1 MRTARLSIY
10 FPKEPFE
17 GWGIQPKFPDEE

>member
-1 MRTARLSIY
+1 MRSVITALY
-10 FPKEPFE
+10 FPKEPFD

>member
-1 MRTARLSIY
+1 MRSVILSIY
-10 FPKEPFE
+10 FPKEPFD